1 MLSDVLLKTGERGI
15 AVDKGYLRDSMPK
28 YLKNQ
33 LVNHWDFQILTFKN
47 AFNV

>member
-15 AVDKGYLRDSMPK
+15 AVDKGCLWDSVPK

-33 LVNHWDFQILTFKN
+33 LVNHWDFQILTFKIALN
-47 AFNV
+47 I